1 MSTNSSTEITVFFH
15 MHVLAYIMEIV
26 LHFLRS
32 LGNDDFDDLSRNC
45 LSLYETRLIAD
56 AIVTRDIV
64 NHSTYHEAI
73 KHIYV

>member
-1 MSTNSSTEITVFFH
+1 
-15 MHVLAYIMEIV
+15 MHVLAYIIEIV

-45 LSLYETRLIAD
+45 LSVYETRLIDD
-56 AIVTRDIV
+56 AITRDII

-73 KHIYV
+73 KHI